1 MDMFLI
7 IGRDGGMEISN
18 EEIAAVLQQA
28 AGECQCPACTERRAT
43 EGATGIDWSKVP
55 LDGKVPSDELLPAD
69 VRVDTYHAPGQGG
82 WSQATSAVRLTHKPT
97 GITVQ
102 CETERSSHANKAKAW
117 EQLTA
122 AVKQFH
128 DRRAELKNLITPQ
141 GGTTF
146 TGVELAPDQFAYVD
160 SEAGTAFFE
169 DINDEDSRVYKE
181 LVKRGW
187 TPPGGIEYPPVK
199 RNDGGYTAE
208 GVAHIRGWNE
218 CRIATMHLNRKS

>member
-28 AGECQCPACTERRAT
+28 ADNCPCPKCTERRAT
-43 EGATGIDWSKVP
+43 EGAVGIDPSKLPVTGRVP
-55 LDGKVPSDELLPAD
+55 LFTPRDKGWGTGWKAGPTFN
-69 VRVDTYHAPGQGG
+69 VDIEKG
-82 WSQATSAVRLTHKPT
+82 SVKL
-97 GITVQ
+97 
-102 CETERSSHANKAKAW
+102 
-117 EQLTA
+117 A
-122 AVKQFH
+122 A
-128 DRRAELKNLITPQ
+128 
-141 GGTTF
+141 
-146 TGVELAPDQFAYVD
+146 DQFAYVD